1 MGRQRC
7 QTPDRSTIQ
16 KHGGGLMQYLAL
28 TNQGGMSMETE
39 PGPTDNLHLEA
50 ANAMMG
56 LLNGSWAA
64 RLVHAAAELGIA
76 DHLVGEARDAA
87 FLAAATQSHA
97 PSLARLLRALTAIG
111 VLNETDDRRY
121 SLTQL
126 GTTLRSDVPGSMRAW
141 ALLFFSD
148 DQGKAWEALPH
159 AIRTGEHAFRHIF
172 GTDQWTRLAARP
184 DAARLFDQAM
194 QSMTQG
200 VNGAL
205 ISHYPF
211 GNYKWIVDVGGGNGS
226 LLLSVL
232 ARHPTM
238 RATVFDLP
246 HVAEAARLHIAEQGL
261 SDRCEAVGGDAF
273 VAVPSGADAYVLK
286 GVIHD
291 WEDNEAIRI
300 LRTCR
305 AAMKEGSK
313 LLLIDR
319 ILPERIDSNDALTR
333 GRFITDINMFL
344 NPGGRERTEAELRDL
359 LGRAGL
365 RLTRVMPM
373 PSPQAVTEVE
383 PE

>member
-1 MGRQRC
+1 
-7 QTPDRSTIQ
+7 
-16 KHGGGLMQYLAL
+16 
-28 TNQGGMSMETE
+28 
-39 PGPTDNLHLEA
+39 
-50 ANAMMG
+50 
-56 LLNGSWAA
+56 
-64 RLVHAAAELGIA
+64 
-76 DHLVGEARDAA
+76 
-87 FLAAATQSHA
+87 
-97 PSLARLLRALTAIG
+97 
-111 VLNETDDRRY
+111 
-121 SLTQL
+121 
-126 GTTLRSDVPGSMRAW
+126 
-141 ALLFFSD
+141 
-148 DQGKAWEALPH
+148 
-159 AIRTGEHAFRHIF
+159 
-172 GTDQWTRLAARP
+172 
-184 DAARLFDQAM
+184 M

-211 GNYKWIVDVGGGNGS
+211 GNFKWIVDVGGGNGS

-300 LRTCR
+300 LRSCR

-319 ILPERIDSNDALTR
+319 ILPERIDPNDALTR

-359 LGRAGL
+359 LSRAGL
-365 RLTRVMPM
+365 RLARVIPM

-383 PE
+383 PK

>member
-1 MGRQRC
+1 M
-7 QTPDRSTIQ
+7 STD
-16 KHGGGLMQYLAL
+16 
-28 TNQGGMSMETE
+28 
-39 PGPTDNLHLEA
+39 PGPTNSLHLEA
-50 ANAMMG
+50 ANAMMA

-76 DHLVGEARDAA
+76 DHLVGEPRDAA

-126 GTTLRSDVPGSMRAW
+126 GTTLRSDVAGSMRAW

-159 AIRTGEHAFRHIF
+159 AIRTGEHAFRYIF
-172 GTDQWTRLAARP
+172 GTDLWTRLADRP
-184 DAARLFDQAM
+184 DAARLFDKGM

-200 VNGAL
+200 VNGVL
-205 ISHYPF
+205 ITHYPF
-211 GNYKWIVDVGGGNGS
+211 GNYKWIVDVGGGNGA

-232 ARHPTM
+232 AHHPAM

-273 VAVPSGADAYVLK
+273 VAVPPGADAYVLK

-291 WEDNEAIRI
+291 WEDEEAVGI

-305 AAMKEGSK
+305 AAMNDSSK

-319 ILPERIDSNDALTR
+319 ILPERIDPNDALTR
-333 GRFITDINMFL
+333 GRFIIDINMFV
-344 NPGGRERTEAELRDL
+344 NPGGRERTEAEFRDL
-359 LGRAGL
+359 LAKADLGIARAI
-365 RLTRVMPM
+365 PM
-373 PSPQAVTEVE
+373 PCPQAVIEVE
-383 PE
+383 PV